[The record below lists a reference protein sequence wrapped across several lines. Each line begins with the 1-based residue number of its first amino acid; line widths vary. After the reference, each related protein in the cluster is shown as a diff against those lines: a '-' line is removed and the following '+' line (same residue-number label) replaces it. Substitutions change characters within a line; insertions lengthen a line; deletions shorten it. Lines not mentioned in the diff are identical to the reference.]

1 MIGKRF
7 QDALLVLLLALG
19 VFLWQRTVFPPWMC
33 DLFLNQLGAHY
44 FRTGEY
50 EWMYTPLSRF
60 DSWKA
65 HSLPIAERLGND
77 GDLLPLLHPP
87 FVAALLSPAAEAP
100 ATHWRNTLFVVNVLL
115 VFLFAFFIV
124 RLCRIEPSLR
134 AFLWALALVLLCYPI
149 ARATKLGQIGPL
161 LAAGAWLALLLMRSG
176 RTCLPGILLGF
187 VGAVKLFPI
196 ALIVLPLLDRRLKTV
211 FVSLTTVVL
220 IYAVSLLTIGL
231 QVHLAWWEAV
241 REFGSLVWSFIG
253 NQSLQGWLARVAF
266 GLSPLQEMPVAIP
279 TLTLLRIPI
288 ITIFGGM
295 TLLVLWRI
303 RGQLTGEQLALA
315 SGLLLS
321 AVLLSV
327 PNAWEHYWLFVLPS
341 LGWTIYE
348 TMRYRDARFWEIWL
362 AITTFF
368 FLTKLTRFGYADTLF
383 SRTMSGSQT
392 FGMLLLWVWFMRR
405 AWREK
410 WRMHAVQTA

>member
-19 VFLWQRTVFPPWMC
+19 VFLWQRTVFPLWMC

-44 FRTGEY
+44 FRAGEY

-60 DSWKA
+60 DAWKA
-65 HSLPIAERLGND
+65 HSLPIADRLGND

-87 FVAALLSPAAEAP
+87 FVAALLSPVVEAP

-115 VFLFAFFIV
+115 IFVFAFFTV

-134 AFLWALALVLLCYPI
+134 AFLWALALVLLCYPV

-161 LAAGAWLALLLMRSG
+161 LAAGAWLALFLTRSG
-176 RTCLPGILLGF
+176 KTWLPGILLGF

-211 FVSLTTVVL
+211 LVSLTTVVL

-241 REFGSLVWSFIG
+241 REFGNLVWPFFG

-279 TLTLLRIPI
+279 TLSVLRVALVLVLGGAALYSLWRLRGRLVGELMALSSGLVLSTLL
-288 ITIFGGM
+288 
-295 TLLVLWRI
+295 LLI
-303 RGQLTGEQLALA
+303 
-315 SGLLLS
+315 
-321 AVLLSV
+321 
-327 PNAWEHYWLFVLPS
+327 PNAWEHYWIYVLPS
-341 LGWTIYE
+341 LGWAIYE
-348 TMRYRDARFWEIWL
+348 TAHSRDARFWEIWL
-362 AITTFF
+362 AIATFF

-392 FGMLLLWVWFMRR
+392 FGMLLLWVWFIRR

-410 WRMHAVQTA
+410 RRMNAIQTA